1 MIIGMYPMDD
11 LVKYYEKCFDI
22 YGDTHK
28 GVDWP
33 NAKDAEIRYKIMLEG
48 VGVNIRSNTNVISIL
63 DYGCGLGHFLEY
75 LQEQSTY
82 SQLRYEGCD
91 ASEKMIRHCQ
101 SKFGKNIFFKCSSD
115 GKIKKQTLYDYI
127 VCNGVFTEK
136 RDYSFEEMLRY
147 STEIIFS
154 LFSKCQNGL
163 IINFMST
170 NVDWQR
176 NDLFHLPLDTISAF
190 ISKNMSKHFVIR
202 NDYGLH
208 EYTIYIYK
216 NPFPNIF
223 FNNNA

>member
-1 MIIGMYPMDD
+1 MDD

-136 RDYSFEEMLRY
+136 RDYTHRQMINYTKNLLQQLSCKC
-147 STEIIFS
+147 
-154 LFSKCQNGL
+154 SKG
-163 IINFMST
+163 IMVNFMSK
-170 NVDWQR
+170 NVDWER
-176 NDLFHLPLDTISAF
+176 DDLFHVSLDEITAFLISLE
-190 ISKNMSKHFVIR
+190 N
-202 NDYGLH
+202 
-208 EYTIYIYK
+208 
-216 NPFPNIF
+216 
-223 FNNNA
+223 